1 MLRIPNTSWGEQWS
15 VTPGPGTMDG
25 LQADFLEC
33 LYWWLLP
40 YELHTRGPVGV
51 LMRMPPIG
59 SGIGA
64 LSSRVGDAV
73 CGDLGGAALPKEVC
87 HRRRAFFFFFFTSC
101 LSLCFMLAFE
111 DVVFQFPAS
120 TAMTG
125 TYCLPSQHLLTP

>member
-40 YELHTRGPVGV
+40 YEPHTRGPVGV
-51 LMRMPPIG
+51 LMRMPPLIG

-64 LSSRVGDAV
+64 LSSRVGDAM
-73 CGDLGGAALPKEVC
+73 CGDSGGAALPKEVC
-87 HRRRAFFFFFFTSC
+87 HRRRAFFFFFFLLPVFLSASC
-101 LSLCFMLAFE
+101 L
-111 DVVFQFPAS
+111 
-120 TAMTG
+120 
-125 TYCLPSQHLLTP
+125 HLKM